1 MFWEVGDAKCWFYTV
16 FSKVGEAKCWFYTV
30 FSKVGEAKSW
40 FSIGFLKKM
49 NDLRPSGRP
58 GPERPNFSKTA
69 GCKKPYKIL
78 CKIAPQT
85 RFRASG
91 SPGTVF
97 EVPGGRSQRRRKAI
111 LTRLSAKTA
120 PDLAKRTKLSAK
132 TAIGDAKPTIPYER
146 DSKSSHGKGRRRAK
160 NIRFWPDCHEK
171 DEKRSKTGDAVWND
185 SLSKKL
191 TFWHKAT

>member
-1 MFWEVGDAKCWFYTV
+1 
-16 FSKVGEAKCWFYTV
+16 
-30 FSKVGEAKSW
+30 
-40 FSIGFLKKM
+40 M

-97 EVPGGRSQRRRKAI
+97 EVPGAVPE
-111 LTRLSAKTA
+111 A
-120 PDLAKRTKLSAK
+120 PE
-132 TAIGDAKPTIPYER
+132 GD
-146 DSKSSHGKGRRRAK
+146 S
-160 NIRFWPDCHEK
+160 
-171 DEKRSKTGDAVWND
+171 DETVSYSRETQLGVQ
-185 SLSKKL
+185 
-191 TFWHKAT
+191 

>member
-1 MFWEVGDAKCWFYTV
+1 MFSKVGEAKCSFHIR

-30 FSKVGEAKSW
+30 FSKVGEAKCW

-49 NDLRPSGRP
+49 KDLRPSGRP

-85 RFRASG
+85 RFQASG

-160 NIRFWPDCHEK
+160 NIRF
-171 DEKRSKTGDAVWND
+171 
-185 SLSKKL
+185 
-191 TFWHKAT
+191 